1 MSRNRL
7 VIAAVVVEGRT
18 HADVAAQYGL
28 SRSWVTRLVAR
39 WRAEGDAA
47 FEPRSRRPRTSPTRI
62 PDEATDLIVALRVEL
77 AGEGLDAGPATIAW
91 HLERR
96 HQLTV
101 SPSTIRRRLVAAGLV
116 APEPRKRPRSSYV
129 RFAADLPNECWQTD
143 FTHTRLAD
151 GADAEV
157 LTWLDDCSRYA
168 TSVTAHRRVTGDT
181 VADTFTKTAA
191 QHGFPASVLSDNA
204 MVYTT
209 RYAGGKGGRNA
220 LETLLAGL
228 GITQKHSRPNHP
240 RTCGKVERF
249 QQTLKK
255 WLRARPAPHSLDQLQ
270 RLLDGFAD
278 EYNNRRPHRSLDR
291 STPAAAY
298 QRLPKAAPHNTRTG
312 THHRVRKDRVDKT
325 GSVTVRH
332 NGRLHHIGIGRAH
345 KGTPVIMLIADL
357 DIRVV
362 NHDTAELIR
371 ALTLNPDR
379 DYQPQ
384 PKT

>member
-7 VIAAVVVEGRT
+7 VVMAVVVEGRT

-47 FEPRSRRPRTSPTRI
+47 LEPRSRRPRTSPTRI
-62 PDEATDLIVALRVEL
+62 PDAVRDLIVALRVEL
-77 AGEGLDAGPATIAW
+77 VGEGLDAGPETIAW
-91 HLERR
+91 HLARR
-96 HQLTV
+96 HQITV
-101 SPSTIRRRLVAAGLV
+101 SASTIRRRLVAAGLV
-116 APEPRKRPRSSYV
+116 APEPAKRPRSSYV
-129 RFAADLPNECWQTD
+129 RFAAQLPNECWQTD

-151 GADAEV
+151 GTPAEI

-168 TSVTAHRRVTGDT
+168 VSVTAHQRVTGPA
-181 VADTFTKTAA
+181 VADTFAQTAA

-209 RYAGGKGGRNA
+209 RYAGGRGGQNA
-220 LETLLAGL
+220 LETLLAAA

-240 RTCGKVERF
+240 TTCGKVERF

-255 WLRARPAPHSLDQLQ
+255 WLQARPPADSLDQLQ
-270 RLLDGFAD
+270 TLLDTFAD
-278 EYNNRRPHRSLDR
+278 EYNNHRPHRSLDR
-291 STPAAAY
+291 TTPAAAY
-298 QRLPKAAPHNTRTG
+298 QRLPKATPQHTPTS
-312 THHRVRKDRVDKT
+312 THHRVRTDRVDKT
-325 GSVTVRH
+325 GSVTLRH

-345 KGTPVIMLIADL
+345 TGTPVIMLIAGL

-362 NHDTAELIR
+362 NHHTGELIR
-371 ALTLNPDR
+371 ALTLNPQR

-384 PKT
+384 N

>member
-1 MSRNRL
+1 M
-7 VIAAVVVEGRT
+7 G
-18 HADVAAQYGL
+18 
-28 SRSWVTRLVAR
+28 
-39 WRAEGDAA
+39 
-47 FEPRSRRPRTSPTRI
+47 
-62 PDEATDLIVALRVEL
+62 LRVEL
-77 AGEGLDAGPATIAW
+77 AANGLDAGPQTIAW

-129 RFAADLPNECWQTD
+129 RFAAGLPNECWQTD

-151 GADAEV
+151 GTDTEV

-168 TSVTAHRRVTGDT
+168 TSVAARRRVTGDA
-181 VADTFTKTAA
+181 VAATFTKTAA

-240 RTCGKVERF
+240 TTCGKVERF

-255 WLRARPAPHSLDQLQ
+255 WLAARPTAAGLDQLQ
-270 RLLDGFAD
+270 THLDGFAD

-298 QRLPKAAPHNTRTG
+298 RRLPKAAPDPTHIG
-312 THHRVRKDRVDKT
+312 AHHRVRKDRVDKT

-332 NGRLHHIGIGRAH
+332 NSRLHHIGIGRAH
-345 KGTPVIMLIADL
+345 KGTPVIMHIADL

-362 NHDTAELIR
+362 NHDTGELIQ

-379 DYQPQ
+379 DHQPQ
-384 PKT
+384 PKN

>member
-18 HADVAAQYGL
+18 HADVAAQYGV

-47 FEPRSRRPRTSPTRI
+47 FEPRSRRPRASPTRI
-62 PDEATDLIVALRVEL
+62 PDAVGDLIVGLRVEL
-77 AGEGLDAGPATIAW
+77 AANGLDAGPVTIAW

-101 SPSTIRRRLVAAGLV
+101 SASTIRRRLVAAGLV

-151 GADAEV
+151 GADTEV

-168 TSVTAHRRVTGDT
+168 ASVTAHRRVTGDA
-181 VADTFTKTAA
+181 VAATFTKTAA

-209 RYAGGKGGRNA
+209 RYAGGRGGRNA

-240 RTCGKVERF
+240 TTCGKVERF

-255 WLRARPAPHSLDQLQ
+255 WLAARPPARSLDQLQ
-270 RLLDGFAD
+270 TLLDGFAD
-278 EYNNRRPHRSLDR
+278 EYNTRRPHRSLDR
-291 STPAAAY
+291 TTPAAAY
-298 QRLPKAAPHNTRTG
+298 RRLPKAAPDPTHTG
-312 THHRVRKDRVDKT
+312 AHHRFRKDRVDKT

-345 KGTPVIMLIADL
+345 KGTPVILLIADL

-362 NHDTAELIR
+362 DHDTGELIR